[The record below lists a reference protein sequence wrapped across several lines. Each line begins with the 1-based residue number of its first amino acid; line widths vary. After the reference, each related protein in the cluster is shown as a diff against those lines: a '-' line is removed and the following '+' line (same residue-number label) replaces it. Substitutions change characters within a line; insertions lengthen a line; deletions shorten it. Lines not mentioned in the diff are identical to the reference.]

1 MSRHTGDNGS
11 RHEFSPPSQPPSTAL
26 DLEPGKLLAAA
37 ALLSCLSDLAVA
49 MLQEEHAEKDA
60 IGVVL
65 DLATKEYL
73 RMPLSRPVGPSQQV
87 QLTGQGSWRTGKF
100 KSCDD
105 VAAASSSQPPHETHY
120 LLILRANTPLGVLIA
135 NAACCCDI
143 VATFELTGPPT
154 ALPRQLHLL

>member
-1 MSRHTGDNGS
+1 MN
-11 RHEFSPPSQPPSTAL
+11 FSYTQASPVKAASVAHCLGTRTAHASHPLLPPPPPCLRTA
-26 DLEPGKLLAAA
+26 AT
-37 ALLSCLSDLAVA
+37 SCLSDLAVA

-65 DLATKEYL
+65 DVATESIL

-105 VAAASSSQPPHETHY
+105 VAAASSIRDQRRS
-120 LLILRANTPLGVLIA
+120 LICLGTW
-135 NAACCCDI
+135 AAGLA
-143 VATFELTGPPT
+143 VTNSRSTSFTTTLKG
-154 ALPRQLHLL
+154 